1 MRGED
6 LTSTTA
12 NARLVTDVVFE
23 TDRRGWG
30 LFARLSGIHQRG
42 ISGQDSAAVIER
54 HGYWSGPTV
63 GPQRFVGLASTSTA
77 RPVSQRAT
85 EIGDARSAG
94 LDDPARRIFAE
105 RMRRR
110 SS

>member
-1 MRGED
+1 MARSVTGP
-6 LTSTTA
+6 A
-12 NARLVTDVVFE
+12 NARVETDLVFE

-30 LFARLSGIHQRG
+30 IFARLSGIHQRG
-42 ISGQDSAAVIER
+42 ISGRNGAAVIER

-63 GPQRFVGLASTSTA
+63 GPQRFTGMASTATA
-77 RPVSQRAT
+77 RPISERAA